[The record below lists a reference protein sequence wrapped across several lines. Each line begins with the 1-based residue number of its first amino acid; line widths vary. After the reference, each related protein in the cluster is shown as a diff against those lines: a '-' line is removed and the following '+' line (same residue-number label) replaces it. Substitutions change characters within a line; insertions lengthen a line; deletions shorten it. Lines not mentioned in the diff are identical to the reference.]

1 VKQDFTVFIGYD
13 SSQDA
18 AAQACRRSIVA
29 QDTTVNVE
37 YIKRSDLLERG
48 LYWRQDHEYESTEF
62 AFTRFLTPYLK
73 GYYGYA
79 LFCDSDFIWRCSPR
93 ELLERVD
100 PLDAVTVVKHNISPE
115 QLKDE
120 KMNGKKQV
128 WYPKKNWSSMMLFN
142 CEHPQVWY
150 PKKNWSSMML
160 FNCEHPKTR
169 ALTPEVVSEAPASY
183 LHGLEWTWDA
193 SVGSVDKTYN
203 YLVGYYN
210 DRIDPKVLHY
220 TDGTPLHA
228 GYENCEFAEEFMKYV
243 QSRVT

>member
-1 VKQDFTVFIGYD
+1 MKQDFTVFIGYD
-13 SSQDA
+13 SAQDDA
-18 AAQACRRSIVA
+18 AVACYRSI
-29 QDTTVNVE
+29 QEHDPTVDIAFV
-37 YIKRSDLLERG
+37 KRHRLLDQG
-48 LYWRQDHEYESTEF
+48 LYWRENHEYESTEF
-62 AFTRFLTPYLK
+62 AFTRFLVPYLK

-100 PLDAVTVVKHNISPE
+100 PTDAVTVVKHNISPE

-142 CEHPQVWY
+142 C
-150 PKKNWSSMML
+150 N
-160 FNCEHPKTR
+160 HPKTR
-169 ALTPEVVSEAPASY
+169 SLTPEVVSESPAKY
-183 LHGLEWTWDA
+183 LHGFEWTWD
-193 SVGSVDKTYN
+193 STVGELDKTYN

-228 GYENCEFAEEFMKYV
+228 GYENCEFAEEFMRYV
-243 QSRVT
+243 QPRTE

>member
-1 VKQDFTVFIGYD
+1 MKQDFTVFIGYD

-18 AAQACRRSIVA
+18 AAHACRRSIVA
-29 QDTTVNVE
+29 QDTTVHVE
-37 YIKRSDLLERG
+37 YIKRSDLLENG

-115 QLKDE
+115 QLKQE
-120 KMNGKKQV
+120 KMDGKKQV

-142 CEHPQVWY
+142 C
-150 PKKNWSSMML
+150 N
-160 FNCEHPKTR
+160 HPKTR
-169 ALTPEVVSEAPASY
+169 SLTPEVVSESPASY

-193 SVGSVDKTYN
+193 SVGEVDKTYN

-243 QSRVT
+243 QPRTE

>member
-1 VKQDFTVFIGYD
+1 MKQDFTVFIGYD

-18 AAQACRRSIVA
+18 AAHACRRSIIA

-37 YIKRSDLLERG
+37 YIKRSDLLENG
-48 LYWRQDHEYESTEF
+48 LYWRKDHEYESTEF

-93 ELLERVD
+93 ELLQRVD

-120 KMNGKKQV
+120 KMNGKK
-128 WYPKKNWSSMMLFN
+128 
-142 CEHPQVWY
+142 QVWY

-193 SVGSVDKTYN
+193 SVGEVDKTYK
-203 YLVGYYN
+203 
-210 DRIDPKVLHY
+210 I
-220 TDGTPLHA
+220 
-228 GYENCEFAEEFMKYV
+228 
-243 QSRVT
+243 

>member
-1 VKQDFTVFIGYD
+1 MKQDFTVFIGYD

-18 AAQACRRSIVA
+18 AAHACRRSIVA

-100 PLDAVTVVKHNISPE
+100 PLDAVTVVKHNISPD

-142 CEHPQVWY
+142 C
-150 PKKNWSSMML
+150 N
-160 FNCEHPKTR
+160 HPKTR
-169 ALTPEVVSEAPASY
+169 SLTPEVVSESPASY

-193 SVGSVDKTYN
+193 SVGEVDKTYN

-243 QSRVT
+243 QPRAE

>member
-1 VKQDFTVFIGYD
+1 MKQDFTVFIGYD

-18 AAQACRRSIVA
+18 AAHACRRSIVA
-29 QDTTVNVE
+29 QDTTVHVE
-37 YIKRSDLLERG
+37 YIKRSDLLENG

-142 CEHPQVWY
+142 C
-150 PKKNWSSMML
+150 N
-160 FNCEHPKTR
+160 HPKTR
-169 ALTPEVVSEAPASY
+169 SLTPEVVSESPASY

-193 SVGSVDKTYN
+193 SVGEVDKTYN

-243 QSRVT
+243 QPRTE

>member
-1 VKQDFTVFIGYD
+1 
-13 SSQDA
+13 
-18 AAQACRRSIVA
+18 
-29 QDTTVNVE
+29 
-37 YIKRSDLLERG
+37 
-48 LYWRQDHEYESTEF
+48 
-62 AFTRFLTPYLK
+62 
-73 GYYGYA
+73 
-79 LFCDSDFIWRCSPR
+79 
-93 ELLERVD
+93 
-100 PLDAVTVVKHNISPE
+100 
-115 QLKDE
+115 
-120 KMNGKKQV
+120 MNGKK
-128 WYPKKNWSSMMLFN
+128 
-142 CEHPQVWY
+142 QVWY

-193 SVGSVDKTYN
+193 SVGEVDKTYN

-243 QSRVT
+243 QPRTE

>member
-1 VKQDFTVFIGYD
+1 MKQDFTVFIGYD

-18 AAQACRRSIVA
+18 AAHACRRSIVA
-29 QDTTVNVE
+29 QDTTVHVE
-37 YIKRSDLLERG
+37 YIKRSDLLENG

-100 PLDAVTVVKHNISPE
+100 PLDAVTVVKHNISPD
-115 QLKDE
+115 QLKQE

-142 CEHPQVWY
+142 C
-150 PKKNWSSMML
+150 N
-160 FNCEHPKTR
+160 HPKTR
-169 ALTPEVVSEAPASY
+169 SLTPEVVSESPASY

-193 SVGSVDKTYN
+193 SVGEVDKTYN

-243 QSRVT
+243 QPRTE

>member
-1 VKQDFTVFIGYD
+1 MEEYNSKYFETPFRMKENYYENICTTND
-13 SSQDA
+13 
-18 AAQACRRSIVA
+18 RS
-29 QDTTVNVE
+29 
-37 YIKRSDLLERG
+37 YINLSYEEKRNFN
-48 LYWRQDHEYESTEF
+48 T
-62 AFTRFLTPYLK
+62 
-73 GYYGYA
+73 
-79 LFCDSDFIWRCSPR
+79 
-93 ELLERVD
+93 
-100 PLDAVTVVKHNISPE
+100 
-115 QLKDE
+115 
-120 KMNGKKQV
+120 
-128 WYPKKNWSSMMLFN
+128 PKKYQSERNVVILN
-142 CEHPQVWY
+142 EA

-193 SVGSVDKTYN
+193 SVGEVDKTYN

-243 QSRVT
+243 QPRTE

>member
-18 AAQACRRSIVA
+18 AAQACRRSIIA
-29 QDTTVNVE
+29 QDTTVHVE
-37 YIKRSDLLERG
+37 YIKRSDLLDNG

-142 CEHPQVWY
+142 CEHP
-150 PKKNWSSMML
+150 
-160 FNCEHPKTR
+160 KTR

-193 SVGSVDKTYN
+193 SVGEVDKTYN

-243 QSRVT
+243 QPRTE